1 MVFSTIVFLCMFLPI
16 TIILY
21 YAMPKALKNYFL
33 LAASLFFYAWG
44 EPKYLLVML
53 FSIFAIICLVYGC
66 SGWAAD
72 MCRPVWMQEWW
83 KMRVQTDMA
92 QTGDGKSEACCYTC
106 SHCQYRYFICF

>member
-21 YAMPKALKNYFL
+21 YVMPKALKNYFL

-53 FSIFAIICLVYGC
+53 FSIFCNYHRILLSCISFGLLI
-66 SGWAAD
+66 
-72 MCRPVWMQEWW
+72 
-83 KMRVQTDMA
+83 T
-92 QTGDGKSEACCYTC
+92 
-106 SHCQYRYFICF
+106 